1 VQEIT
6 DVRARATGDRLVVRI
21 VVAIVAVLALA
32 ACGGSAARPDL
43 EREILPMVTG
53 PHPAAP
59 GLTAYVAGP
68 KGTWSYAAGY
78 ANVAT
83 HEKMRPDD
91 RLRLESVSKL
101 WTATVIVKL
110 ASEGKL
116 RLDDTVARILPGLL
130 PFGDRITIRQLLNHT
145 SGLLD
150 NNDISQNPELWL
162 ARVRDPALRARIL
175 RVGAALAKNPAYRY
189 DDLVEIR
196 MAGAVGLLSDPG
208 TNFHY
213 SNIGY
218 KVLGRIAERAGG
230 APLGTLYRRI
240 IVDPLHLKSAA
251 YDPSGPIAGEHPLGY
266 VVERS
271 NRFVEA
277 SNAGAGA
284 LGAEGGI
291 VSDAKDEATFLVALV
306 RGKIVPQPYLQQM
319 FIGSAVEPSYGLGT
333 GVDSTCAGPNTYTH
347 NGGGASWAS
356 SVAVSSDGSRVAVI
370 LLNGRRQVD
379 EPAYAAAVFSL
390 LCAA

>member
-1 VQEIT
+1 M
-6 DVRARATGDRLVVRI
+6 R
-21 VVAIVAVLALA
+21 IVAVALVALAAA

-43 EREILPMVTG
+43 RRTVDALVTG

-59 GLTAYVAGP
+59 GATAYVAGP
-68 KGTWSYAAGY
+68 KGAWWYAAGY

-83 HEKMRPDD
+83 REKLRPDA

-116 RLDDTVARILPGLL
+116 RLDDTVERRLPGLL
-130 PFGDRITIRQLLNHT
+130 PFGDRITIRELLDHT

-150 NNDISQNPELWL
+150 NNDISQNPQQWFS
-162 ARVRDPALRARIL
+162 RVRDPSLRAQVL
-175 RVGAALAKNPAYRY
+175 KVAAALARNPAQRY
-189 DDLVEIR
+189 DDLLEIR
-196 MAGAVGLLSDPG
+196 FAGAVGLLTKPG
-208 TNFHY
+208 TNYHY

-218 KVLGRIAERAGG
+218 KVLGRIAERVGG
-230 APLGTLYRRI
+230 APLATLYRRI
-240 IVDPLHLKSAA
+240 IIDPLHLTSAA
-251 YDPSGPIAGEHPLGY
+251 YDPSGPITGKHPVGY
-266 VVERS
+266 VVERN

-277 SNAGAGA
+277 SNVGAGA

-306 RGKIVPQPYLQQM
+306 GGKLVPQPYLRQM
-319 FIGSAVEPSYGLGT
+319 FIGSAVNPAYALGT
-333 GVDSTCAGPNTYTH
+333 GVVATCAGPVTYTH
-347 NGGGASWAS
+347 NGGGAAWAS
-356 SVAVSSDGSRVAVI
+356 SVAVSRDGSRVAVI

-379 EPAYAAAVFSL
+379 EPGYAAAVLSL

>member
-1 VQEIT
+1 LQEIT
-6 DVRARATGDRLVVRI
+6 DARGPATGDGPVMR
-21 VVAIVAVLALA
+21 VAAVAALVLALS

-43 EREILPMVTG
+43 QREVDMMVTG

-68 KGTWSYAAGY
+68 RGAWSYAAGE
-78 ANVAT
+78 ANVAA
-83 HEKMRPDD
+83 HQKMEPDA

-110 ASEGKL
+110 ASEGRL
-116 RLDDTVARILPGLL
+116 RLDDTVARWLPGLL
-130 PFGDRITIRQLLNHT
+130 PFGDRITIRQLLDHT

-150 NNDISQNPELWL
+150 NNDVSQSPAQWFARVHDPTLHAELLRL
-162 ARVRDPALRARIL
+162 ARALTRDPAH
-175 RVGAALAKNPAYRY
+175 RY
-189 DDLVEIR
+189 DDLLEIR
-196 MAGAVGLLSDPG
+196 MAGAVGLLTKPG
-208 TNFHY
+208 TSYHY

-218 KVLGRIAERAGG
+218 KVLGRIAERAGD

-240 IVDPLHLKSAA
+240 IIDPLHLKSAA
-251 YDPSGPIAGEHPLGY
+251 YDPAGPIDGEHPLGY
-266 VVERS
+266 IVER
-271 NRFVEA
+271 NDRFVEA
-277 SNAGAGA
+277 SNVGEGA

-306 RGKIVPQPYLQQM
+306 RGKIVPEPFLRQM
-319 FIGSAVEPSYGLGT
+319 FIGSPVDPSYGLGT
-333 GVDSTCAGPNTYTH
+333 GIASTCAGATYTH
-347 NGGGASWAS
+347 NGGGPAWAS
-356 SVAVSSDGSRVAVI
+356 SVAVSSDGSRVAVL

-379 EPAYAAAVFSL
+379 EPAFAAAVFSL

>member
-1 VQEIT
+1 M
-6 DVRARATGDRLVVRI
+6 RF
-21 VVAIVAVLALA
+21 VAAVLLVLALA

-43 EREILPMVTG
+43 QRTVDALVTG
-53 PHPAAP
+53 LEPAAP
-59 GLTAYVAGP
+59 GVTAYAAGP
-68 KGTWSYAAGY
+68 KGAWSYAAGY
-78 ANVAT
+78 ANLAT
-83 HEKMRPDD
+83 HERMRPDA

-116 RLDDTVARILPGLL
+116 RLDDTVERWLPHLL
-130 PFGDRITIRQLLNHT
+130 PFGDRITVRRLLNHT

-150 NNDISQNPELWL
+150 NNDVFQDPEQWL
-162 ARVRDPALRARIL
+162 ARVHDPALRARIL
-175 RVGAALAKNPAYRY
+175 AVGKAIEKDPTHRY
-189 DDLVEIR
+189 DDLLEIR
-196 MAGAVGLLSDPG
+196 LAGAVGLLTEPG

-218 KVLGRIAERAGG
+218 KILGRIAERAGG
-230 APLGTLYRRI
+230 APLATLYRRI
-240 IVDPLHLKSAA
+240 IIDPLHLRSAA
-251 YDPSGPIAGEHPLGY
+251 YDPSGPIGGKHPLGY
-266 VVERS
+266 IVERS

-277 SNAGAGA
+277 SNVGAGA

-306 RGKIVPQPYLQQM
+306 RGKIVPQPYLRQM
-319 FIGSAVEPSYGLGT
+319 FIGSAVEPGYALGT
-333 GVDSTCAGPNTYTH
+333 GVVSTCAGPSTYTH
-347 NGGGASWAS
+347 NGGGSSWAS
-356 SVAVSSDGSRVAVI
+356 SVAVSADGSRVAVI

-379 EPAYAAAVFSL
+379 EPAYAAAVFRL